1 MCMLTK
7 RTNILFDEALWK
19 LLVAQAKKQKTSV
32 GELVRTA
39 ARRMYDADQRTA
51 MRKRAGE
58 NIRKI
63 RKVQKGR
70 VDYKELIN
78 YGRKYL

>member
-39 ARRMYDADQRTA
+39 ARRMYDADQRA
-51 MRKRAGE
+51 VMRKRAGE

-63 RKVQKGR
+63 RKVEKGR